1 MVFKVSPERLVI
13 LGKGLLNLSI
23 FFMKIKQRSSK
34 SPQKNNSCDIWQIAN
49 SVCVTGKFVNPS
61 ACDGLL
67 KNFYFM
73 ASFYGW
79 GPTA

>member
-1 MVFKVSPERLVI
+1 M
-13 LGKGLLNLSI
+13 
-23 FFMKIKQRSSK
+23 
-34 SPQKNNSCDIWQIAN
+34 AN

-79 GPTA
+79 GPTASRLEEATLRRQFTFDH